1 MMDPRLGLA
10 AFGITAVTVA
20 LWFRGI
26 RNVGIPENRGGFI
39 VAWIIAA
46 LTGGTALL
54 GSPGW
59 LGGTAAA
66 LGTVV
71 PFVLLFTVSIS
82 RQKLGAQAIQVGDKI
97 PTFTALDEHGE
108 RFDSESL
115 SGHLVLI
122 KFFRAHW

>member
-1 MMDPRLGLA
+1 MDAWLGFA
-10 AFGITAVTVA
+10 AFGITAVTAA

-26 RNVGIPENRGGFI
+26 RNVGIPENRGVF
-39 VAWIIAA
+39 VAAWIIAA
-46 LTGGTALL
+46 LAGVTALL

-59 LGGTAAA
+59 LGGTAAT

-82 RQKLGAQAIQVGDKI
+82 RQKLGAQAIQVGDRI
-97 PTFTALDEHGE
+97 PSFNALDEHGN